1 MTSFKG
7 KFEHSIDDKGRISL
21 PAKFRRN
28 LGDPG
33 MEVFTITR
41 GMDKC
46 LYLYTQERWSAMEED
61 LRTNL
66 NPYKEED
73 RLFLRT
79 LQYWTHEV
87 QLDKQN
93 RIMVPQELLDVAGI
107 TTQVLL
113 IGALERIEIWS
124 PQEFTGYMNRFAE
137 TPFEVVA
144 ARVMGGAQH

>member
-1 MTSFKG
+1 MSGFKG
-7 KFEHSIDDKGRISL
+7 KFEHSIDEKGRISL

-28 LGDPG
+28 LVESSP
-33 MEVFTITR
+33 EVFTITR

-46 LYLYTQERWSAMEED
+46 LYLYTQDRWSAMEEE
-61 LRTNL
+61 LRSNL
-66 NPYKEED
+66 NPYQDED

-87 QLDKQN
+87 QMDKQN

-107 TTQVLL
+107 GNQVLL

-124 PQEFTGYMNRFAE
+124 PQEFSSYLNRFAD

-144 ARVMGGAQH
+144 ARVMGGARH